1 MGKILVAYF
10 SRAGENYVS
19 GQIKTLKTGNTA
31 IAAGIIQQ
39 LTAGDLFQIE
49 QATPYSQIY
58 NECIEQARADQNRDA
73 RPALK
78 NCPDTLGE
86 YDVIYLGYP
95 NYWNT
100 MPMAVFTFLEKYDLS
115 GKAIRPFCTHE
126 GSGLG
131 SSIQDIRKLCPKAAV
146 TPGLA
151 LRGGSVEHSRQK
163 IESWVQEGQIWESR
177 K

>member
-1 MGKILVAYF
+1 MSKILIAYY
-10 SRAGENYVS
+10 SRTGENYVS

-39 LTAGDLFQIE
+39 LTAGDLFRIE

-78 NCPDTLGE
+78 NCPASLGE

-95 NYWNT
+95 NYWGT
-100 MPMAVFTFLEKYDLS
+100 LPMPVFTFLEGLDFT
-115 GKAIRPFCTHE
+115 GKTIKPFCTHE
-126 GSGLG
+126 GSGMG
-131 SSIQDIRKLCPKAAV
+131 RSAEDIRRLCPGARVEEGLPIHGSFAAQSKE
-146 TPGLA
+146 A
-151 LRGGSVEHSRQK
+151 LKQ
-163 IESWVQEGQIWESR
+163 WM
-177 K
+177 

>member
-1 MGKILVAYF
+1 MSKILIAYY
-10 SRAGENYVS
+10 SRTGENYVS

-100 MPMAVFTFLEKYDLS
+100 MPMAVFTFLEQYDFT
-115 GKAIRPFCTHE
+115 GKVIRPFCTHE

-151 LRGGSVEHSRQK
+151 LRGGNAEHSRQE
-163 IESWVQEGQIWESR
+163 IESWLQEGQI
-177 K
+177 

>member
-1 MGKILVAYF
+1 MSKILIAYY
-10 SRAGENYVS
+10 SRTGENYVS

-49 QATPYSQIY
+49 QAAPYSQIY

-100 MPMAVFTFLEKYDLS
+100 MPMAVFTFLERFDWNSKT
-115 GKAIRPFCTHE
+115 IRPFCTHE
-126 GSGLG
+126 GSGPG
-131 SSIQDIRKLCPKAAV
+131 RSESDIRRLCPGAKIE
-146 TPGLA
+146 TGLA
-151 LRGGSVEHSRQK
+151 IYGSTSAEAGPAMKKWLAR
-163 IESWVQEGQIWESR
+163 E
-177 K
+177 

>member
-1 MGKILVAYF
+1 MSRIFIAYY

-31 IAAGIIQQ
+31 VAASIIGQ

-49 QATPYSQIY
+49 QVTPYSQIY

-78 NCPDTLGE
+78 DCPDSLDE
-86 YDVIYLGYP
+86 YDVLYLGYP

-100 MPMAVFTFLEKYDLS
+100 MPMAVFAFLEQYDLT
-115 GKAIRPFCTHE
+115 GKVIRPFCTHE

-131 SSIQDIRKLCPKAAV
+131 KSMEDIQKLCPGAMI

-151 LRGGSVEHSRQK
+151 LRGGSVEHSGQI
-163 IESWVQEGQIWESR
+163 IEDWIQEGDSL
-177 K
+177 